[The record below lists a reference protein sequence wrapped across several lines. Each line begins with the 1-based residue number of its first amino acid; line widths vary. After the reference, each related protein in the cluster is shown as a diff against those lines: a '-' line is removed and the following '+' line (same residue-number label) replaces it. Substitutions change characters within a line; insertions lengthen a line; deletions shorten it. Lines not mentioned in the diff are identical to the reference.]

1 MSHVIPAEKKPAA
14 PFDLAPWLSDRRAAI
29 EVALEDALEAYKIQV
44 PFSLFDAMEY
54 ALLGGGKRLRPLLAL
69 AAAEAVGGRCEG
81 AALDF
86 ACAVEFVHT
95 YSLVH
100 DDLPAIDDDDLRRGR
115 PTCHKVF
122 GEAMAVLAGDALL
135 TESFRLLCRG
145 NEPSRLKLVHLLSQ
159 ASGAHGMVG
168 GQADDVREEWPRSL
182 EFLESLHR
190 RKTGALIAVGCTGGA
205 CAAGGSEQDVA
216 AMQDYGLHLGL
227 AFQIIDD
234 LMDLAGDPVKMGKTK
249 GTDARKGK
257 VTFPALLGNEA
268 SLSRARAEVT
278 VAKAAVEH
286 LRPAADPLIALADH
300 AVQRER

>member
-1 MSHVIPAEKKPAA
+1 MSIEENPSVCFE
-14 PFDLAPWLSDRRAAI
+14 LAPWLSDRRAAL
-29 EVALEDALEAYKIQV
+29 EVALEDALAAYKVQV
-44 PFSLFDAMEY
+44 PFNLFDSMEY
-54 ALLGGGKRLRPLLAL
+54 ALLGGGKRLRPLLCM
-69 AAAEAVGGRCEG
+69 AAAEAVGGRAE
-81 AALDF
+81 AAVLDF

-100 DDLPAIDDDDLRRGR
+100 DDLPALDDDDLRRGR

-122 GEAMAVLAGDALL
+122 GEAMALLAGDALM
-135 TESFRLLCRG
+135 TEAFRVLCRG
-145 NEPSRLKLVHLLSQ
+145 TEPTRLTLVNLLSR

-182 EFLESLHR
+182 EFLENLHR
-190 RKTGALIAVGCTGGA
+190 RKTGALIAVSCTGGA
-205 CAAGGSEQDVA
+205 TAAGASEQDVA

-286 LRPAADPLIALADH
+286 LRPAADPLVALADL
-300 AVQRER
+300 AVQRDR